1 MFKRTGTQLRSKRNP
16 RCSVR
21 ARRVPRLCPPYFC
34 LCVALLTEPASA
46 VDPAL
51 IEAAKREGQVTWYTT
66 QIVTQFGRP
75 AVDAFQKRYGIRVNA
90 IRGDSIELAVR
101 MLNEAK
107 AGRVQADV
115 FDGTSNATAM
125 KRAGAALKWQP
136 DGAQRWPKE
145 FWDPE
150 GYWVASNIYVQT
162 PAYNTNLVRKGSE
175 PRSWQGLLDPR
186 WKGKMAWTTHPT
198 TSGAP
203 GFVGLVL
210 TELGE
215 EKGRAYLRALAR
227 QSIIELGGSARSA
240 VDQAIAGEYPIVLQ
254 IFNHQPF
261 ISAERGA
268 PIDWIAMNP
277 SMAILSVAGVSKD
290 APHPNAGKLLV
301 DFLVSDEA
309 QKLFRDT
316 GYIPVAPEVPPR
328 NPALRP
334 DGKTFRG
341 IFFSP
346 EEIDAEMPHWA
357 EVYSEI
363 FR

>member
-1 MFKRTGTQLRSKRNP
+1 ML
-16 RCSVR
+16 
-21 ARRVPRLCPPYFC
+21 ARHVCH
-34 LCVALLTEPASA
+34 CVALALGLGTLLPASLA
-46 VDPAL
+46 RAADPAL

-66 QIVTQFGRP
+66 QIMPQFGRP
-75 AVDAFQKRYGIRVNA
+75 AIDAFQKRYGIKVNA

-101 MLNEAK
+101 MLNEAR

-115 FDGTSNATAM
+115 FDGTGNVTAM
-125 KRAGAALKWQP
+125 KRTGAALQWQP
-136 DGAQRWPKE
+136 DRTRLLALE
-145 FWDPE
+145 FADSE

-162 PAYNTNLVRKGSE
+162 PAYNTDLVAKGTE
-175 PRSWQGLLDPR
+175 PRSWQDLLDPQ
-186 WKGKMAWTTHPT
+186 WKGKMAWVTHPT

-215 EKGRAYLRALAR
+215 AKGRAYLRALAR
-227 QSIIELGGSARSA
+227 QDIIGVGGSARA
-240 VDQAIAGEYPIVLQ
+240 IVDQAIAGEYPIVLQ
-254 IFNHQPF
+254 VFNHQPF

-277 SMAILSVAGVSKD
+277 SMAVLSVASVSKE

-301 DFLVSDEA
+301 DFLVSDEG
-309 QKLFRDT
+309 QELFREA
-316 GYIPVAPEVPPR
+316 GYIPVAPDVRPR

-334 DGKTFRG
+334 DGKSFRG

-346 EEIDAEMPHWA
+346 EAVDRSMPQWA
-357 EVYSEI
+357 EVYREI